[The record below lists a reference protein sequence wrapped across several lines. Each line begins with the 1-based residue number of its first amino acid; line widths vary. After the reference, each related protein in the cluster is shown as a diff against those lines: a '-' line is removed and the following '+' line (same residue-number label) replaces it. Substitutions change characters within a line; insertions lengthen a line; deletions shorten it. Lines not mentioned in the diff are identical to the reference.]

1 MKELKEV
8 DYNPICPHCGKE
20 IEQLC
25 LHPRRGSTLLRK
37 EAPLAGISALSC
49 PHCRKLIG
57 ASTLAFHQK
66 KVD

>member
-25 LHPRRGSTLLRK
+25 VHPRRGSTLLRK
-37 EAPLAGISALSC
+37 EAPLAGIFQRNQALN
-49 PHCRKLIG
+49 
-57 ASTLAFHQK
+57 AYAAFPAVH
-66 KVD
+66 